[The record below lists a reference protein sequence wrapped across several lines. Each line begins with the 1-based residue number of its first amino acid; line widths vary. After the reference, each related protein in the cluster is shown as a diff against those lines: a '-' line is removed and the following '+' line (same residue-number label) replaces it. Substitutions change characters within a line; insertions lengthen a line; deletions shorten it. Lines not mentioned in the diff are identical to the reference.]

1 MNNTFLEFIINLIVL
16 VPVVVLLIF
25 ISLRL
30 SKKSLSKIGSGSY
43 VKVLEKINLSKDI
56 CLYVIKSGNT
66 GCIIV
71 TSNNN
76 TQVIKKLNE
85 DEINEIIEMKNQ
97 HNDFSF
103 LLFRSEEHTS
113 ELQSPYVITY
123 AVFCLKKLMVVHKT
137 DFCSTG

>member
-30 SKKSLSKIGSGSY
+30 SKKSLIKIGSGSY

-66 GCIIV
+66 GCIRV

-97 HNDFSF
+97 HNDLSYLNNLDFSKI
-103 LLFRSEEHTS
+103 LNKKMLSDK
-113 ELQSPYVITY
+113 V
-123 AVFCLKKLMVVHKT
+123 LKNKISKKK
-137 DFCSTG
+137 GKR

>member
-30 SKKSLSKIGSGSY
+30 SKKSLIKIGSGSY
-43 VKVLEKINLSKDI
+43 VKVLEKIKLSKDI

-97 HNDFSF
+97 HNDLSYLNNLDFSKI
-103 LLFRSEEHTS
+103 LNKKMLSDK
-113 ELQSPYVITY
+113 V
-123 AVFCLKKLMVVHKT
+123 LKNKISKKK
-137 DFCSTG
+137 GKR

>member
-85 DEINEIIEMKNQ
+85 DEIKEIIEMKNQ
-97 HNDFSF
+97 HNDLSYLNNLDFSKI
-103 LLFRSEEHTS
+103 LNKNILSDK
-113 ELQSPYVITY
+113 V
-123 AVFCLKKLMVVHKT
+123 LKNKISKKK
-137 DFCSTG
+137 GKR

>member
-76 TQVIKKLNE
+76 TPVIKKLNE

-97 HNDFSF
+97 HNDLSYLNNLDFSKI
-103 LLFRSEEHTS
+103 LNKKMLSDK
-113 ELQSPYVITY
+113 V
-123 AVFCLKKLMVVHKT
+123 LKNKISKKK
-137 DFCSTG
+137 GKR

>member
-30 SKKSLSKIGSGSY
+30 SKKSLIKIGSGSY

-97 HNDFSF
+97 HNDLSYLNNLDFSKI
-103 LLFRSEEHTS
+103 LNKKMLS
-113 ELQSPYVITY
+113 YKV
-123 AVFCLKKLMVVHKT
+123 LKNKISKKK
-137 DFCSTG
+137 GKR

>member
-97 HNDFSF
+97 HNDLSYLNNLDFSKI
-103 LLFRSEEHTS
+103 LNKKMLSDK
-113 ELQSPYVITY
+113 V
-123 AVFCLKKLMVVHKT
+123 LKNNISKKK
-137 DFCSTG
+137 GKR

>member
-76 TQVIKKLNE
+76 TQVINKLND

-97 HNDFSF
+97 HNDLSYLNNLDFSKI
-103 LLFRSEEHTS
+103 LNKKMLSDK
-113 ELQSPYVITY
+113 V
-123 AVFCLKKLMVVHKT
+123 LKNKISKKK
-137 DFCSTG
+137 GKR

>member
-30 SKKSLSKIGSGSY
+30 SKKSLIKIGSGSY

-76 TQVIKKLNE
+76 TQVIKKLKE

-97 HNDFSF
+97 HNDLSYLNNLDFSKI
-103 LLFRSEEHTS
+103 LNKKMLSDK
-113 ELQSPYVITY
+113 V
-123 AVFCLKKLMVVHKT
+123 LKNKISKKK
-137 DFCSTG
+137 GKR

>member
-30 SKKSLSKIGSGSY
+30 SKKSLIKIGSGSY

-85 DEINEIIEMKNQ
+85 GEINEIIEMKNQ
-97 HNDFSF
+97 HNDLSYLNNLDFSKI
-103 LLFRSEEHTS
+103 LNKKMLSDK
-113 ELQSPYVITY
+113 V
-123 AVFCLKKLMVVHKT
+123 LKNKISKKK
-137 DFCSTG
+137 GKR

>member
-97 HNDFSF
+97 HNDLSYLNNLDFSKI
-103 LLFRSEEHTS
+103 LNKNMLSDK
-113 ELQSPYVITY
+113 V
-123 AVFCLKKLMVVHKT
+123 LKNKISKKK
-137 DFCSTG
+137 GKR

>member
-30 SKKSLSKIGSGSY
+30 SKKSLIKIGSGSY

-76 TQVIKKLNE
+76 TQVIKNLNE

-97 HNDFSF
+97 HNDLSYLNNLDFSKI
-103 LLFRSEEHTS
+103 LNKKMLSDK
-113 ELQSPYVITY
+113 V
-123 AVFCLKKLMVVHKT
+123 LKNKISKKK
-137 DFCSTG
+137 GKR

>member
-30 SKKSLSKIGSGSY
+30 SKKSLIKIGSGSY

-76 TQVIKKLNE
+76 KQLIKKLNE

-97 HNDFSF
+97 HNDLNYLNNLDFSKI
-103 LLFRSEEHTS
+103 LNKKMLSDK
-113 ELQSPYVITY
+113 V
-123 AVFCLKKLMVVHKT
+123 LKNKISKKK
-137 DFCSTG
+137 GKR

>member
-30 SKKSLSKIGSGSY
+30 SKKSLIKIGSGSY

-85 DEINEIIEMKNQ
+85 DYINEIIEMKNQ
-97 HNDFSF
+97 HNDLSYLNNLDFSKI
-103 LLFRSEEHTS
+103 LNKKMLSDK
-113 ELQSPYVITY
+113 V
-123 AVFCLKKLMVVHKT
+123 LKNKISKKK
-137 DFCSTG
+137 GKR

>member
-30 SKKSLSKIGSGSY
+30 SKKSLIKIGSGSY

-97 HNDFSF
+97 HNDLSYLNNLDFSF
-103 LLFRSEEHTS
+103 LLDRKSTRLNSSHPS
-113 ELQSPYVITY
+113 RYRMPSY
-123 AVFCLKKLMVVHKT
+123 A
-137 DFCSTG
+137 

>member
-97 HNDFSF
+97 HNDLSYLNNLDFSKI
-103 LLFRSEEHTS
+103 LNKKMLSDK
-113 ELQSPYVITY
+113 V
-123 AVFCLKKLMVVHKT
+123 LKNKISKKN
-137 DFCSTG
+137 GKR

>member
-30 SKKSLSKIGSGSY
+30 SKKSLIKIGSGSY

-97 HNDFSF
+97 QNDLSYLNNLDFSKI
-103 LLFRSEEHTS
+103 LNKKMLSDK
-113 ELQSPYVITY
+113 V
-123 AVFCLKKLMVVHKT
+123 LKNKISKKK
-137 DFCSTG
+137 GKR

>member
-97 HNDFSF
+97 HNDLSYLNNLDFSKI
-103 LLFRSEEHTS
+103 LNKKMLSDKVLKNKTS
-113 ELQSPYVITY
+113 
-123 AVFCLKKLMVVHKT
+123 KKK
-137 DFCSTG
+137 GKR

>member
-85 DEINEIIEMKNQ
+85 YEINEIIEMKNQ
-97 HNDFSF
+97 HNDLSYLNNLDFSKI
-103 LLFRSEEHTS
+103 LNKKMLSDK
-113 ELQSPYVITY
+113 V
-123 AVFCLKKLMVVHKT
+123 LKNKISKKK
-137 DFCSTG
+137 GKR

>member
-16 VPVVVLLIF
+16 VAVVVLLIF

-76 TQVIKKLNE
+76 AQVIKKLNE

-97 HNDFSF
+97 HNDLSYLNNLDFSKI
-103 LLFRSEEHTS
+103 LNKKMLGDK
-113 ELQSPYVITY
+113 V
-123 AVFCLKKLMVVHKT
+123 LKNKISKKK
-137 DFCSTG
+137 GKR

>member
-30 SKKSLSKIGSGSY
+30 SKKSLIKIGSGSY

-85 DEINEIIEMKNQ
+85 YEINEILEMINQ
-97 HNDFSF
+97 HNDLSYLNNLDFSKI
-103 LLFRSEEHTS
+103 LNKKMLSDK
-113 ELQSPYVITY
+113 V
-123 AVFCLKKLMVVHKT
+123 LKNKISKKK
-137 DFCSTG
+137 GKR

>member
-56 CLYVIKSGNT
+56 CLYIIKFGNT

-71 TSNNN
+71 ASNNN
-76 TQVIKKLNE
+76 TQVIKELNE

-97 HNDFSF
+97 HNDLSYLNNLDFSKI
-103 LLFRSEEHTS
+103 LN
-113 ELQSPYVITY
+113 
-123 AVFCLKKLMVVHKT
+123 KKMLSDKI
-137 DFCSTG
+137 SKNKISKNKGKR

>member
-97 HNDFSF
+97 HNDLSYLNNLDFSNI
-103 LLFRSEEHTS
+103 LNKKMLSDK
-113 ELQSPYVITY
+113 V
-123 AVFCLKKLMVVHKT
+123 LKNKISKKK
-137 DFCSTG
+137 GKR

>member
-66 GCIIV
+66 VCIIV

-97 HNDFSF
+97 HNDLSYLNNLDFSKI
-103 LLFRSEEHTS
+103 LNKKMLSDK
-113 ELQSPYVITY
+113 V
-123 AVFCLKKLMVVHKT
+123 LKNKISKKK
-137 DFCSTG
+137 GKR

>member
-30 SKKSLSKIGSGSY
+30 SKKSLIKIGSGSY
-43 VKVLEKINLSKDI
+43 VKVLEKINLSNDI

-97 HNDFSF
+97 HNDLSYLNNLDFSKI
-103 LLFRSEEHTS
+103 LNKKMLSDK
-113 ELQSPYVITY
+113 V
-123 AVFCLKKLMVVHKT
+123 LKNKISKKK
-137 DFCSTG
+137 GKR

>member
-30 SKKSLSKIGSGSY
+30 SKKSLSKIGAGSY
-43 VKVLEKINLSKDI
+43 VKVLEKLNLSKEI
-56 CLYVIKSGNT
+56 CLYIIKFGNT

-71 TSNNN
+71 ASNNN

-85 DEINEIIEMKNQ
+85 DEINEIIEMKNK
-97 HNDFSF
+97 HNDLSYLNNLDFSKI
-103 LLFRSEEHTS
+103 LN
-113 ELQSPYVITY
+113 
-123 AVFCLKKLMVVHKT
+123 KKMLSDKI
-137 DFCSTG
+137 SKNKISKNKGKR

>member
-30 SKKSLSKIGSGSY
+30 SKKSLIKIGSGSY

-97 HNDFSF
+97 HNYLSYLNNLDFSKI
-103 LLFRSEEHTS
+103 LNKKMLSDK
-113 ELQSPYVITY
+113 V
-123 AVFCLKKLMVVHKT
+123 LKNKISKKK
-137 DFCSTG
+137 GKR

>member
-30 SKKSLSKIGSGSY
+30 SKKSLIKIGSGSY

-97 HNDFSF
+97 HNDLSYLNNLDFSKILNKKMLSDKVLKNKISNISSF
-103 LLFRSEEHTS
+103 YV
-113 ELQSPYVITY
+113 PYIY
-123 AVFCLKKLMVVHKT
+123 KK
-137 DFCSTG
+137 

>member
-30 SKKSLSKIGSGSY
+30 SKKSLIKIGSGSY

-97 HNDFSF
+97 HNDLSYLNNLDFSKI
-103 LLFRSEEHTS
+103 LNKKMLSDK
-113 ELQSPYVITY
+113 V
-123 AVFCLKKLMVVHKT
+123 LKNKII
-137 DFCSTG
+137 

>member
-1 MNNTFLEFIINLIVL
+1 MNNTFLEFIINLIVW

-30 SKKSLSKIGSGSY
+30 SKKSLIKIGSGSY

-97 HNDFSF
+97 HNDLSYLNNLDFSKI
-103 LLFRSEEHTS
+103 LNKKMLSDKVLKNKISKKKGKRCW
-113 ELQSPYVITY
+113 TY
-123 AVFCLKKLMVVHKT
+123 
-137 DFCSTG
+137 

>member
-97 HNDFSF
+97 HNDLSYLNILDFSKI
-103 LLFRSEEHTS
+103 LNKKMISDN
-113 ELQSPYVITY
+113 V
-123 AVFCLKKLMVVHKT
+123 LKNKISKKK
-137 DFCSTG
+137 GKI

>member
-30 SKKSLSKIGSGSY
+30 SKKSLIKIGSGSY

-97 HNDFSF
+97 HNDLSYLNNLDFSKI
-103 LLFRSEEHTS
+103 LNKNMLSDK
-113 ELQSPYVITY
+113 V
-123 AVFCLKKLMVVHKT
+123 LKNKISKKK
-137 DFCSTG
+137 GKR

>member
-30 SKKSLSKIGSGSY
+30 SKKSLIKIGSVSY

-97 HNDFSF
+97 HNDLSY
-103 LLFRSEEHTS
+103 LNNLDKKILSDK
-113 ELQSPYVITY
+113 V
-123 AVFCLKKLMVVHKT
+123 LKNKISKKK
-137 DFCSTG
+137 GKR

>member
-1 MNNTFLEFIINLIVL
+1 MNNTFLVFIINLIVL

-30 SKKSLSKIGSGSY
+30 IKKSLSKIGSGSY

-97 HNDFSF
+97 HNDLSYLNNLDFSKI
-103 LLFRSEEHTS
+103 LNKKMLSDK
-113 ELQSPYVITY
+113 V
-123 AVFCLKKLMVVHKT
+123 LKNKISKKKGT
-137 DFCSTG
+137 R